1 MRACRSCGES
11 IVPMEYEAE
20 ELVYQD
26 WLQARCTGCNMMYA
40 LPNVQREAN
49 IAEIGRL
56 GGIRPD
62 AIADADVSA
71 TDRTVSVPRGVS
83 AWVVAVSRR
92 ECHEKRLCISASL
105 TPLECSAVAGSAI
118 LALRLMGIAA
128 RCVHLADLATQADDI
143 AAVRAACR
151 EFATAPAVALVAGAT
166 EPLQAVAQTIGQA
179 IDSLLS
185 RSGSLLVAIPCALDS
200 WPPRREAIE
209 RAADEVLGPVLRR
222 TLGAYRHGVYT
233 ASRTDR
239 VRLKS

>member
-1 MRACRSCGES
+1 M
-11 IVPMEYEAE
+11 
-20 ELVYQD
+20 
-26 WLQARCTGCNMMYA
+26 
-40 LPNVQREAN
+40 
-49 IAEIGRL
+49 
-56 GGIRPD
+56 
-62 AIADADVSA
+62 
-71 TDRTVSVPRGVS
+71 
-83 AWVVAVSRR
+83 
-92 ECHEKRLCISASL
+92 
-105 TPLECSAVAGSAI
+105 AGSAV

-179 IDSLLS
+179 IDSLLA

-222 TLGAYRHGVYT
+222 TLSAYRHGVYT
-233 ASRTDR
+233 ANRTDR
-239 VRLKS
+239 VQLKT